1 MRFKKT
7 VNKCIPQGIYNKVD
21 QLRTVLYWLGFKR
34 ERTANVKKLVEVFQK
49 DEKYTEEIKYL
60 KKYGA
65 DYFPYPWAKKHYI
78 WKIKSGGKYSMAG
91 NERYMLH
98 KGKKLYMKMI
108 PYSQLLMEQN
118 EHSPHC
124 YFSRNFR
131 FEVGDCFVD
140 VGAAEGMISLDVVE
154 KASKIFLIECNDF
167 WIESLKRTFAPY
179 KEKIQ
184 IIRKFVSDVDD
195 EENIRLDT
203 LLSHVDAPIVL
214 KIDVEGMERKV
225 LAGANKTLNKETTKV
240 ALCTYHRKQDAEVFT
255 DMLKNMGYKFEQ
267 SEGYMAMVND
277 SDNPEF
283 RKAMIRAWKEPRVND

>member
-49 DEKYTEEIKYL
+49 NEKYTEEIKYL

-65 DYFPYPWAKKHYI
+65 DYFPYHWSRKSFI
-78 WKIKSGGKYSMAG
+78 WKIKSGGKYSMTG

-124 YFSRNFR
+124 YFSRNFQ
-131 FEVGDCFVD
+131 FDKGDCFVD

-154 KASKIFLIECNDF
+154 KASKVYLIECDNY
-167 WIESLKRTFAPY
+167 WIDSLKKTFAPY
-179 KEKIQ
+179 KDKIE
-184 IIRKFVSDVDD
+184 IIRKYVSDVDD
-195 EENIRLDT
+195 DENIRLDT
-203 LLSHVDAPIVL
+203 LLGSVDTPVVL
-214 KIDVEGMERKV
+214 KIDVEGMERRV
-225 LAGANKTLNKETTKV
+225 LAGADMTLKKDTTKV
-240 ALCTYHRKQDAEVFT
+240 ALCTYHKKKDAEEFSAL
-255 DMLKNMGYKFEQ
+255 LKNMGYDLEQ

-277 SDNPEF
+277 TADPEF
-283 RKAMIRAWKEPRVND
+283 RKAMIRAWKEQHD